1 MASYDYD
8 AIMIGGGHNGLTCAG
23 YLARAGLR
31 VLVLERRP
39 IVGGAVC
46 TEELIPGYKIDVG
59 SSAHIMIH
67 LTPIVRDLQLER
79 YGLEYI
85 DMDPFAFYP
94 LPDASGAISFYRDFN
109 KTYASI
115 ERISPRDAEAYHQF
129 VEFWRPINEGVFDA
143 FLNPPSMLR
152 LFGGVA
158 KGQVLSGQ
166 LTNPIETVRRLFS
179 SYGQL
184 VGETFESEAMCAAMT
199 WLAAQSGPPP
209 DELGAGD
216 FFGWHTMLHQS
227 GAKHPKGG
235 SGMLTQAMARSL
247 AASGGVVRLDAP
259 VKRILVR
266 GGRAEGVELRD
277 PSTHSAGS
285 GQASSGRDG
294 EQISAPLVISNAH
307 VITTLLDLL
316 GEQHLPGDMAARVR
330 RIRVGNGFGMTVR
343 CAASELPDYLAAPSG
358 GRPHESHHGLQLL
371 APTMQYVRDAYA
383 DFSRGLPSRDPA
395 VIAMT
400 FSAIDPIV
408 APPGKHTVFLWA
420 QYFPYEIANGAQWD
434 DIREQTADSI
444 LEVLYR
450 YAPNMR
456 GAILDRFIQTPLDL
470 ERRLGLLR
478 GNVMHV
484 EMSLDQMFFFRPLP
498 ELASYRT
505 PVRGLYM
512 TGASMHPGGGVF
524 GASGYNTARV
534 VLSDRRRGRRIWAGA
549 GVVAAA
555 AGVWLAKNREP
566 RTGSHSAGS

>member
-46 TEELIPGYKIDVG
+46 TEEVIPGYKIDVG

-67 LTPIVRDLQLER
+67 LTPIVRDLELER

-94 LPDASGAISFYRDFN
+94 LPNASGAISFYRDFN

-115 ERISPRDAEAYHQF
+115 ERISPRDAEAYQQF
-129 VEFWRPINEGVFDA
+129 VEFWRPINEGVFGA

-158 KGQVLSGQ
+158 KGQMLGGQ
-166 LTNPIETVRRLFS
+166 LTNTIETVRRLFS

-184 VGETFESEAMCAAMT
+184 VGETFESEAMRAAMT

-247 AASGGVVRLDAP
+247 EASGGVVRLDAS

-266 GGRAEGVELRD
+266 GGRSEGVELRD
-277 PSTHSAGS
+277 SST
-285 GQASSGRDG
+285 SSGRGG

-343 CAASELPDYLAAPSG
+343 CAASELPDYLAMPSG

-371 APTMQYVRDAYA
+371 APTMQYVRDAYT
-383 DFSRGLPSRDPA
+383 DFSRGLPSRNPA

-400 FSAIDPIV
+400 LSAIDPTV
-408 APPGKHTVFLWA
+408 APPGKHSVFLWA
-420 QYFPYEIANGAQWD
+420 QYFPYEIADGVQWD

-505 PVRGLYM
+505 PVRGLYL

-534 VLSDRRRGRRIWAGA
+534 VLSDRRRGRRLWAGL
-549 GVVAAA
+549 GMGAAA
-555 AGVWLAKNREP
+555 VAGVWLAKNRAP
-566 RTGSHSAGS
+566 RTENH

>member
-46 TEELIPGYKIDVG
+46 TEEVIPGYKIDVG

-67 LTPIVRDLQLER
+67 LTPIVRELELER

-94 LPDASGAISFYRDFN
+94 LADASGAISFYRDFN

-115 ERISPRDAEAYHQF
+115 ERISPRDAEAYRQF
-129 VEFWRPINEGVFDA
+129 VDFWRPINEGVFDA

-158 KGQVLSGQ
+158 KGQMLSGQ
-166 LTNPIETVRRLFS
+166 LTNTIETVRRLFS

-184 VGETFESEAMCAAMT
+184 VGETFESEPMRAAMT

-247 AASGGVVRLDAP
+247 EASGGVVRLDAP

-266 GGRAEGVELRD
+266 GGKAAGVEL
-277 PSTHSAGS
+277 
-285 GQASSGRDG
+285 RDG

-307 VITTLLDLL
+307 VITTMLDLL
-316 GEQHLPGDMAARVR
+316 GEEYLPGNLAARVR
-330 RIRVGNGFGMTVR
+330 QIRIGNGFGMTVR

-371 APTMQYVRDAYA
+371 APTMQYVRDAYT

-400 FSAIDPIV
+400 FSAIDPTV
-408 APPGKHTVFLWA
+408 APPGKHSVFLWA
-420 QYFPYEIANGAQWD
+420 QYFPYEIADGVQWD
-434 DIREQTADSI
+434 TIREQTADNI

-534 VLSDRRRGRRIWAGA
+534 VLSDQRRGRRLWAGV
-549 GVVAAA
+549 GLGAAA
-555 AGVWLAKNREP
+555 AAVWLARKGIKERESQ
-566 RTGSHSAGS
+566 R

>member
-1 MASYDYD
+1 MARYDYD
-8 AIMIGGGHNGLTCAG
+8 AIIIGGGHNGLTCAG
-23 YLARAGLR
+23 YLARSGLC

-46 TEELIPGYKIDVG
+46 TEEVIPGYKIDVG

-109 KTYASI
+109 KTYTSI

-166 LTNPIETVRRLFS
+166 LTNTIETVRRLFS

-184 VGETFESEAMCAAMT
+184 VGETFESQAMRAAMT

-247 AASGGVVRLDAP
+247 EASGGVVRLDAP

-277 PSTHSAGS
+277 
-285 GQASSGRDG
+285 G

-316 GEQHLPGDMAARVR
+316 GEQYLPGDMAARVR

-343 CAASELPDYLAAPSG
+343 CAVSELPNYLAAPSG
-358 GRPHESHHGLQLL
+358 GRAHESHHGLQLL
-371 APTMQYVRDAYA
+371 APTMQYVRDAYT
-383 DFSRGLPSRDPA
+383 DFSRGLPSRNPA

-420 QYFPYEIANGAQWD
+420 QYFPYEIANGVQWD

-484 EMSLDQMFFFRPLP
+484 EMSLDQMFVFRPLP
-498 ELASYRT
+498 ELASYHT

-549 GVVAAA
+549 GVAAA
-555 AGVWLAKNREP
+555 TAGVLLARNKGQR
-566 RTGSHSAGS
+566 A

>member
-1 MASYDYD
+1 M
-8 AIMIGGGHNGLTCAG
+8 
-23 YLARAGLR
+23 R
-31 VLVLERRP
+31 
-39 IVGGAVC
+39 
-46 TEELIPGYKIDVG
+46 
-59 SSAHIMIH
+59 
-67 LTPIVRDLQLER
+67 
-79 YGLEYI
+79 
-85 DMDPFAFYP
+85 
-94 LPDASGAISFYRDFN
+94 
-109 KTYASI
+109 
-115 ERISPRDAEAYHQF
+115 
-129 VEFWRPINEGVFDA
+129 
-143 FLNPPSMLR
+143 
-152 LFGGVA
+152 
-158 KGQVLSGQ
+158 
-166 LTNPIETVRRLFS
+166 
-179 SYGQL
+179 
-184 VGETFESEAMCAAMT
+184 AAMT

-247 AASGGVVRLDAP
+247 EASGGVVRLDAP

-266 GGRAEGVELRD
+266 AGRAEGVELCD
-277 PSTHSAGS
+277 
-285 GQASSGRDG
+285 GQ
-294 EQISAPLVISNAH
+294 QISAPLVISNAH

-316 GEQHLPGDMAARVR
+316 GEQHLPGDLAARVR

-371 APTMQYVRDAYA
+371 APTMQYVRDAYT
-383 DFSRGLPSRDPA
+383 DFSRGLPSRNPA

-408 APPGKHTVFLWA
+408 APPDKHTVFLWA
-420 QYFPYEIANGAQWD
+420 QYFPYEIANGVHWD
-434 DIREQTADSI
+434 DIREQTADNI

-534 VLSDRRRGRRIWAGA
+534 VLNDRRRGRRIWAGV
-549 GVVAAA
+549 GVAATA
-555 AGVWLAKNREP
+555 AGVWLAEEPRTKNREP
-566 RTGSHSAGS
+566 VVIA